1 MTRLTQ
7 KPRETRGSSRDSI
20 SCAILCSICF
30 EVLILKPVKE
40 TDIKIILEICLQPV
54 ETMGFHFDLTY
65 HKIHETVTLSLDC
78 LKTQIMQFTRQVYTP
93 PPNTPSE
100 QHYICILYND
110 LLKHMAVY
118 VLVQ

>member
-93 PPNTPSE
+93 PNTPSE